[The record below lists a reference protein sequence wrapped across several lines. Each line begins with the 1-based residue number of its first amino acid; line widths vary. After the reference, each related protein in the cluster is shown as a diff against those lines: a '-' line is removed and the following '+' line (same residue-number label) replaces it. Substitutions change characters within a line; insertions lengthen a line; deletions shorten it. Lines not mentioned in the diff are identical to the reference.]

1 MKIQLDEN
9 NYITA
14 YATVG
19 DIENSIDVE
28 VEEKIFNDN
37 PCFLYKYENDH
48 IVLDENK
55 KAEYLH
61 EQEKLN
67 KADNIQIQIDE
78 VSMWLDEYDQKYK
91 EYERCQRFGLEF
103 EEDID
108 VLNEQASEK
117 QSLMIKLK
125 NELKSLN

>member
-14 YATVG
+14 YATIG

-37 PCFLYKYENDH
+37 PCFLYKYENGN

-55 KAEYLH
+55 KAEYLK

-67 KADNIQIQIDE
+67 KSDNIQVQIDE

-108 VLNEQASEK
+108 VLNAQASGK